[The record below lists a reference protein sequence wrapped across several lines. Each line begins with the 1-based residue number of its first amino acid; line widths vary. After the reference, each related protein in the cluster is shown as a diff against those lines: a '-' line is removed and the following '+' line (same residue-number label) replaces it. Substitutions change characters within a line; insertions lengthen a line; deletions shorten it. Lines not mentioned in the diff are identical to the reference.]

1 MTTVVMLLV
10 CFSSVVRADEAN
22 DENTVAGM
30 AKTIAALT
38 AALEAKQ
45 MDHKHVQLT
54 TGGEVVEMVR
64 AADVLQ
70 NIKAL
75 EKQVE
80 ACARRIDAQ
89 DAEIAREL
97 DANMAK
103 FAAQKAQVSELSA
116 TVAQLTAPSQ
126 TRPVPIEAA
135 ETAAARRLQEAGSP
149 RSWWW
154 EAGSPQPPTA
164 PPPSPPPP
172 LPPAWPPL
180 PATANELRIS
190 GRHTAI
196 SFNTNVDGIKP
207 FRCVGVGGG
216 KLTCDGA
223 LHATGFVTLEGESVA
238 EQGADIARLKLFV
251 GM

>member
-1 MTTVVMLLV
+1 MTTVVMLLA
-10 CFSSVVRADEAN
+10 CFSSVVVRADGPSLN
-22 DENTVAGM
+22 ENSVAGM
-30 AKTIAALT
+30 AKAMARQNEELAHQKGTIAALT

-45 MDHKHVQLT
+45 LDQKHVQLT
-54 TGGEVVEMVR
+54 TGGEVVELVR

-97 DANMAK
+97 DASMAK
-103 FAAQKAQVSELSA
+103 FAAQEAQVSELSA
-116 TVAQLTAPSQ
+116 TVAQLTAPPQ
-126 TRPVPIEAA
+126 TRPVPVEAA

-172 LPPAWPPL
+172 LPPAWRAL

-196 SFNTNVDGIKP
+196 SFNTNVD
-207 FRCVGVGGG
+207 
-216 KLTCDGA
+216 A
-223 LHATGFVTLEGESVA
+223 LK
-238 EQGADIARLKLFV
+238 D
-251 GM
+251 

>member
-1 MTTVVMLLV
+1 MLLLV
-10 CFSSVVRADEAN
+10 CFFSVVRADGPNLN
-22 DENTVAGM
+22 DENSVAGLVKAM
-30 AKTIAALT
+30 ARQNEELAHQKGTIAALT

-45 MDHKHVQLT
+45 MDHKHVRLT

-80 ACARRIDAQ
+80 ACARRINAQ

-97 DANMAK
+97 DSNMAK
-103 FAAQKAQVSELSA
+103 FAAQEAQVSELSA
-116 TVAQLTAPSQ
+116 TVAQLTAPPQ
-126 TRPVPIEAA
+126 TRPVPVEAA

-196 SFNTNVDGIKP
+196 SFNTNVD
-207 FRCVGVGGG
+207 
-216 KLTCDGA
+216 A
-223 LHATGFVTLEGESVA
+223 LK
-238 EQGADIARLKLFV
+238 D
-251 GM
+251 